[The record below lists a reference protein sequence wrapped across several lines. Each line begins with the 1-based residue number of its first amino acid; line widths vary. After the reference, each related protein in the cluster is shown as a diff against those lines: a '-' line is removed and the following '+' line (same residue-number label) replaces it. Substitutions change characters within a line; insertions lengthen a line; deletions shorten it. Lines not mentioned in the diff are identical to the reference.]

1 MGINKDFKALL
12 KVGLKR
18 TIPSFDVFLEAVTYK
33 TNNESIA
40 KLASKSEIIEKAGQE
55 LLILPPV
62 NKNSSNTIA
71 HSSHASHGSHGSHA
85 SHSSHYSGR

>member
-1 MGINKDFKALL
+1 MKKKILSLTAAVAAVITTTGIIA
-12 KVGLKR
+12 
-18 TIPSFDVFLEAVTYK
+18 

>member
-1 MGINKDFKALL
+1 MKKKILSLTAAVAAVITTTGIVA
-12 KVGLKR
+12 
-18 TIPSFDVFLEAVTYK
+18 

-71 HSSHASHGSHGSHA
+71 HSSHTSWVSWLTYFSFIALF
-85 SHSSHYSGR
+85 R

>member
-1 MGINKDFKALL
+1 MSIIAE
-12 KVGLKR
+12 
-18 TIPSFDVFLEAVTYK
+18 T
-33 TNNESIA
+33 IA
-40 KLASKSEIIEKAGQE
+40 KHIHNQKCVNLVREIIEKAGQE